1 MRLMR
6 HALSTRPLHVRSLVC
21 VGEQGFVMP
30 FCIERHTV
38 IAARPTAGP
47 RCRVVSSNAGDGL
60 VSEFAA
66 DGSLS
71 PAPAGDWTN
80 YMCVRRPA
88 ALSCASC

>member
-71 PAPAGDWTN
+71 PAPAGDWKN
-80 YMCVRRPA
+80 YMWVGPPA
-88 ALSCASC
+88 PLSCASC